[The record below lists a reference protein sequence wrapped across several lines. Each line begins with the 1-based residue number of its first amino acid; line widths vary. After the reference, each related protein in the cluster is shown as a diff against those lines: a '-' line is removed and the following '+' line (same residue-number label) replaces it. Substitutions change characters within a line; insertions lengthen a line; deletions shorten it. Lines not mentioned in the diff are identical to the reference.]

1 MQKAGIVNKLRVY
14 PLPYVHLQYQ
24 EQIRQKN
31 YRMRSFPERL
41 HVRFYTTEDA
51 GEVLNINTPED
62 LQSLSPSSSN
72 S

>member
-1 MQKAGIVNKLRVY
+1 MQKAGIVNKRRVY

-51 GEVLNINTPED
+51 EEVLNINTPED
-62 LQSLSPSSSN
+62 PQSLSPSSSN